1 MVPLQSIQS
10 AFTQLYDLYGR
21 SPGDS
26 LIVAGT
32 SSRFGFGLSVLQLTT
47 LSASEVQ
54 LSDHE
59 DHQYG
64 AESEVERVELDFD
77 GHGKGLLVERDVLM
91 RNKSREIGRR
101 WSSKSLV

>member
-47 LSASEVQ
+47 LSASEKQ
-54 LSDHE
+54 LSKHE
-59 DHQYG
+59 YHQDR
-64 AESEVERVELDFD
+64 AEGEVERVELDWN
-77 GHGKGLLVERDVLM
+77 GHGDGFRVGGMCR
-91 RNKSREIGRR
+91 
-101 WSSKSLV
+101 